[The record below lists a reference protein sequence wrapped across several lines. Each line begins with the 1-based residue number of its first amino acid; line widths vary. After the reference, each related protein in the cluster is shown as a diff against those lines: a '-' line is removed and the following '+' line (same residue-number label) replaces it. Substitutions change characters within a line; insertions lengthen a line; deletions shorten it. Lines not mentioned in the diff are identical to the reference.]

1 MEHIENLEKELSN
14 KNDVIDVLRKEKQI
28 KAEETVR
35 AQTVNIVSIKMLDIH
50 VEQYFVLLAEY
61 IIRLQELASLSE
73 KSTGQSKGYETK
85 IKDIE
90 GAMEERKHTLEK
102 IEIARDALTMQLRN
116 LEQTLQE
123 KDIQVEVSF
132 LDDCR
137 IRSSKRYCFIC
148 QIL

>member
-1 MEHIENLEKELSN
+1 M
-14 KNDVIDVLRKEKQI
+14 
-28 KAEETVR
+28 
-35 AQTVNIVSIKMLDIH
+35 
-50 VEQYFVLLAEY
+50 
-61 IIRLQELASLSE
+61 SE
-73 KSTGQSKGYETK
+73 KSTEQSKGYETK

-123 KDIQVEVSF
+123 KNIQVEVSF

-137 IRSSKRYCFIC
+137 IRSSKRYCFKERR
-148 QIL
+148 QIVSNSYHFVLYSRILSPS

>member
-1 MEHIENLEKELSN
+1 ML
-14 KNDVIDVLRKEKQI
+14 LR
-28 KAEETVR
+28 R
-35 AQTVNIVSIKMLDIH
+35 
-50 VEQYFVLLAEY
+50 QYFVLLTEY

-132 LDDCR
+132 FDDRR
-137 IRSSKRYCFIC
+137 ISSSKILCKKTSNCFEF
-148 QIL
+148 ILLCLIF

>member
-14 KNDVIDVLRKEKQI
+14 KNEAIDVLRKEKQI

-50 VEQYFVLLAEY
+50 VEQLRRQYFVLLTEY

-73 KSTGQSKGYETK
+73 KSTEQSKGYETK
-85 IKDIE
+85 IKDLE

-116 LEQTLQE
+116 LEQTLQD

-132 LDDCR
+132 
-137 IRSSKRYCFIC
+137 Y
-148 QIL
+148 

>member
-35 AQTVNIVSIKMLDIH
+35 AQTVNIVLIEIFGIH
-50 VEQYFVLLAEY
+50 VKLFSRKYFVLLTEY
-61 IIRLQELASLSE
+61 TTKLQELASLSE
-73 KSTGQSKGYETK
+73 KSTEQSNGYETK

-132 LDDCR
+132 LT
-137 IRSSKRYCFIC
+137 IAE
-148 QIL
+148 

>member
-1 MEHIENLEKELSN
+1 M
-14 KNDVIDVLRKEKQI
+14 
-28 KAEETVR
+28 
-35 AQTVNIVSIKMLDIH
+35 
-50 VEQYFVLLAEY
+50 
-61 IIRLQELASLSE
+61 SE
-73 KSTGQSKGYETK
+73 KSTEQSKGYETK

-132 LDDCR
+132 FDDCR
-137 IRSSKRYCFIC
+137 ISSSKFSFSGVMMPLFQ
-148 QIL
+148 QISSQLVTNP

>member
-1 MEHIENLEKELSN
+1 M
-14 KNDVIDVLRKEKQI
+14 
-28 KAEETVR
+28 
-35 AQTVNIVSIKMLDIH
+35 
-50 VEQYFVLLAEY
+50 
-61 IIRLQELASLSE
+61 SE
-73 KSTGQSKGYETK
+73 KSTEQSKGYETK

-132 LDDCR
+132 LDDYR
-137 IRSSKRYCFIC
+137 IRSSQRYCFKRKTSNCFEFISFVSY
-148 QIL
+148 ILGSCLRVDGEE

>member
-1 MEHIENLEKELSN
+1 MSN
-14 KNDVIDVLRKEKQI
+14 RIFLLR
-28 KAEETVR
+28 R
-35 AQTVNIVSIKMLDIH
+35 
-50 VEQYFVLLAEY
+50 QYFVLLTKY
-61 IIRLQELASLSE
+61 TIKLQELASLSE
-73 KSTGQSKGYETK
+73 KSTEQSKGYETK

-132 LDDCR
+132 LTIADR
-137 IRSSKRYCFIC
+137 EVAKITV
-148 QIL
+148 LNM

>member
-1 MEHIENLEKELSN
+1 M
-14 KNDVIDVLRKEKQI
+14 
-28 KAEETVR
+28 
-35 AQTVNIVSIKMLDIH
+35 
-50 VEQYFVLLAEY
+50 
-61 IIRLQELASLSE
+61 SE
-73 KSTGQSKGYETK
+73 KSTEQSKGYETK

-132 LDDCR
+132 SDDCQSFLFHLTKDVKTVSNSYQYVLYSR
-137 IRSSKRYCFIC
+137 ILSPS
-148 QIL
+148 

>member
-1 MEHIENLEKELSN
+1 MTSYTI
-14 KNDVIDVLRKEKQI
+14 Q
-28 KAEETVR
+28 
-35 AQTVNIVSIKMLDIH
+35 
-50 VEQYFVLLAEY
+50 
-61 IIRLQELASLSE
+61 LQELASLSE
-73 KSTGQSKGYETK
+73 KSTEQSKGYETK

-132 LDDCR
+132 YWWLANN
-137 IRSSKRYCFIC
+137 K
-148 QIL
+148 